1 LHKEIYMQQ
10 VGLTK
15 LDELAINTIRTLAMD
30 GVQKANS
37 GHPGTPMGVATMA
50 YTLWTEFMRYNP
62 RDPQWPNRDRF
73 VLSAGHAS
81 MLLYSLLYLT
91 GYDLDLED
99 LKNFRQWG
107 SKTPGHPEYGLTP
120 GVETTTGPL
129 GQGVGNAVGMAL
141 AEHYLAARYNKDKED
156 LFVVDWY
163 VYGICS
169 DGDLMEGV
177 ASEAASLA
185 GELGLG
191 RLILMYDD
199 NHITIEGDTQLAF
212 TEDVGKR
219 FEAYKWHVQHID
231 GNDKDEVA
239 AALEAARNM
248 LGAPSLIV
256 CRTEIAYGSPHKANT
271 AEAHGNPLGV
281 SEVKLTK
288 ENLGWPKPDETFYVP
303 QEALD
308 HFRQAVD
315 RGAQQ
320 QAAWQARYDQ
330 WAAKYPDLAAEFQRM
345 TRGELPPGWTDNL
358 PGFKPEDGP
367 MATRSAQGKVL
378 NSIAAK
384 LPLLVGGSADL
395 APSTDTYL
403 KGFDDIGHHDFS
415 GRNMHFG
422 VREHGMGAVANGM
435 TLSGLRAYTGT
446 FLIFSDYMRPPMRLA
461 ALMSINPIFV
471 FTHDSV
477 GLGED
482 GPTHQPIEMLAALRA
497 VPNSCVIRPADANET
512 AAAWRAA
519 LERQDGPSLIV
530 LTRQKVPIFAETA
543 RPYEEG
549 LSRGAYVLRDAEG
562 DNPDVI
568 LIGTGSEVQLA
579 MGAADQLKQQGVRAR
594 VVSMPS
600 WELFER
606 QSQEY
611 RDSVLP
617 PNVKKRVSVEAAATF
632 GWCRWVGDEGHAVG
646 IDHYGASAP
655 YEIIMEKFGLTAGN
669 VAQWALAILGR
680 PAHPAGQGQ
689 HPGGRHGRGDAPHE
703 EDLEQQGGTETST
716 ESPAHKQS

>member
-1 LHKEIYMQQ
+1 MQQ
-10 VGLTK
+10 LGLSR
-15 LDELAINTIRTLAMD
+15 LEELSINTIRTLAMD
-30 GVQKANS
+30 GVQKAKS

-50 YTLWTEFMRYNP
+50 YALWTDVLRYNP
-62 RDPQWPNRDRF
+62 RDPRWPNRDRF

-81 MLLYSLLYLT
+81 MLLYSMLYLT
-91 GYDLDLED
+91 GYDMTLDD
-99 LKNFRQWG
+99 IKNFRQWG
-107 SKTPGHPEYGLTP
+107 SRTPGHPEYGLTP
-120 GVETTTGPL
+120 GIETTTGPL

-141 AEHYLAARYNKDKED
+141 ASHWLAARYNQGD
-156 LFVVDWY
+156 LNIVDWF
-163 VYGICS
+163 VYGIAS
-169 DGDLMEGV
+169 DGDMMEGV
-177 ASEAASLA
+177 ASEAASIA

-212 TEDVGKR
+212 TEDVGAR
-219 FEAYKWHVQHID
+219 FEAYGWHVQRID
-231 GNDKDEVA
+231 GNNLEEVR
-239 AALEAARNM
+239 AALENARR
-248 LGAPSLIV
+248 LLDAPSLIV
-256 CRTEIAYGSPHKANT
+256 CRTEIGYGSPHKANT
-271 AEAHGNPLGV
+271 ADAHGNPLGDA
-281 SEVKLTK
+281 EVKLTK

-308 HFRQAVD
+308 NFRQAGA
-315 RGAQQ
+315 RGAQT
-320 QAAWQARYDQ
+320 QAEWQATFDQ
-330 WAAKYPDLAAEFQRM
+330 WAAKYPDKAAEFDLLM
-345 TRGELPPGWTDNL
+345 RGALPEGWAADL
-358 PGFKPEDGP
+358 PTFRPEDGP

-378 NSIAAK
+378 NAIAAK
-384 LPLLVGGSADL
+384 LPMLVGGSADL
-395 APSTDTYL
+395 SPSTDTYL
-403 KGFDDIGHHDFS
+403 KGYDDIGHHKFS

-461 ALMSINPIFV
+461 ALMEINPIFV

-497 VPNSCVIRPADANET
+497 VPNSCVLRPADANET
-512 AAAWRAA
+512 AGAWRAA
-519 LERQDGPSLIV
+519 LERQDGPSLLV
-530 LTRQKVPIFAETA
+530 LTRQKLPVLAETA

-549 LSRGAYVLRDAEG
+549 VARGAYILRDAEG
-562 DNPDVI
+562 GAPDVI
-568 LIGTGSEVQLA
+568 LMGTGSEVQLA
-579 MGAADQLKQQGVRAR
+579 LGAADQLQGQGVKAR

-617 PNVKKRVSVEAAATF
+617 PQVKKRVSVEAAATF
-632 GWCRWVGDEGHAVG
+632 GWSRWVGDEGHAVG
-646 IDHYGASAP
+646 IDHFGASAP
-655 YEIIMEKFGLTAGN
+655 YEIIMEKFGLTADN
-669 VAQWALAILGR
+669 VAQWALAVLGR
-680 PAHPAGQGQ
+680 PAHPAGQGE
-689 HPGGRHGRGDAPHE
+689 HPGAHHGRADAPHE
-703 EDLEQQGGTETST
+703 RDLETAGGGTETST

>member
-1 LHKEIYMQQ
+1 MQQ
-10 VGLTK
+10 VGISK

-30 GVQKANS
+30 GVQKAKS

-91 GYDLDLED
+91 GYDLELED

-156 LFVVDWY
+156 LYVVDWY

-231 GNDKDEVA
+231 GNDKDQVA
-239 AALEAARNM
+239 AALEAARNQVD
-248 LGAPSLIV
+248 APSMIV
-256 CRTEIAYGSPHKANT
+256 CRTEIGYGSPHKANT
-271 AEAHGNPLGV
+271 AEAHGNPLGD
-281 SEVKLTK
+281 SEVQLTK

-308 HFRQAVD
+308 HFRQATE
-315 RGAQQ
+315 RGAQE
-320 QAAWQARYDQ
+320 QAAWQARYDK
-330 WAAKYPDLAAEFQRM
+330 WAAKYPDLADEFQRM
-345 TRGELPPGWTDNL
+345 TRGELPQGWVERL
-358 PGFKPEDGP
+358 PSFKPEDGP
-367 MATRSAQGKVL
+367 LATRSAQGKVL
-378 NSIAAK
+378 NSIAAQ

-395 APSTDTYL
+395 DPSTKTYL
-403 KGFDDIGHHDFS
+403 KDQGDFQPDNFA
-415 GRNMHFG
+415 GRNIHYG
-422 VREHGMGAVANGM
+422 VREHAMAAINNGLALHGGLLPFGATFLNFLDYMKGAV
-435 TLSGLRAYTGT
+435 
-446 FLIFSDYMRPPMRLA
+446 RLA
-461 ALMSINPIFV
+461 CINKV
-471 FTHDSV
+471 RCYYVLTHDSV
-477 GLGED
+477 FLGED
-482 GPTHQPIEMLAALRA
+482 GPTHQPIEHLAHMRATPNLML
-497 VPNSCVIRPADANET
+497 VRPADALET
-512 AAAWRAA
+512 LEAWKVMVNAK
-519 LERQDGPSLIV
+519 DGPWALV
-530 LTRQKVPIFAETA
+530 LSRQKL
-543 RPYEEG
+543 PYLGDREAAV
-549 LSRGAYVLRDAEG
+549 SKGAY
-562 DNPDVI
+562 I
-568 LIGTGSEVQLA
+568 LTDTDGTSDLIFIASGSEVSLA
-579 MGAADQLKQQGVRAR
+579 MQAATLLQQRGMHAR
-594 VVSMPS
+594 VVSMPC
-600 WELFER
+600 WELFEA
-606 QSQEY
+606 QPQEY
-611 RDSVLP
+611 RDRVLP
-617 PNVKKRVSVEAAATF
+617 PDVTARMSIEAASTF
-632 GWCRWVGDEGHAVG
+632 GWERWTGSRGYCYG
-646 IDHYGASAP
+646 IDHFGTSAP
-655 YEIIMEKFGLTAGN
+655 AGAIAKEYGFTPEHI
-669 VAQWALAILGR
+669 AQIAQEHFATVR
-680 PAHPAGQGQ
+680 
-689 HPGGRHGRGDAPHE
+689 R
-703 EDLEQQGGTETST
+703 
-716 ESPAHKQS
+716 